1 MLLGL
6 STRYA
11 RILLSPTRFLLP
23 MVRIDIEEYLG
34 LTIKTLSRRLTA
46 LQRKGLILVN
56 NREIEL
62 LGIEALRGII
72 GIS

>member
-1 MLLGL
+1 
-6 STRYA
+6 
-11 RILLSPTRFLLP
+11 